1 MVGKNGEG
9 LLDRDGN
16 TMSFE
21 KKQLREVADLSENM
35 KNDEIRWTYE
45 LNPKKKN
52 KKLYKKTIKRIQ
64 DTVRKENNALR
75 MAVAK
80 VNEKQKKRGK
90 KK

>member
-16 TMSFE
+16 QMSFE
-21 KKQLREVADLSENM
+21 KKQLRKIANLSEIN

-45 LNPKKKN
+45 FNPKKD
-52 KKLYKKTIKRIQ
+52 KKRFKKTIKRIQ
-64 DTVRKENNALR
+64 ATMRKENDALR
-75 MAVAK
+75 MAVEK